1 VISRPTTAQLI
12 GIVRREL
19 VETVAPAVDDPVVA
33 GSLMMIDHILETLA
47 QRAEHEI
54 AWMLEEIDQIRDL
67 AQRVANTQPD
77 AAGVTEPLEHELASM
92 HLSDVVEHYSV
103 VSEALSRALEA
114 TLGTS
119 SGLEAT
125 AVDLMRAR
133 LAHEQEVIG
142 DFRLVGRG

>member
-1 VISRPTTAQLI
+1 VISRPTTAQLV

-19 VETVAPAVDDPVVA
+19 AETVAPAVDDPVA
-33 GSLMMIDHILETLA
+33 
-47 QRAEHEI
+47 
-54 AWMLEEIDQIRDL
+54 RD
-67 AQRVANTQPD
+67 RPE

-103 VSEALSRALEA
+103 VSEALSRALEE

-119 SGLEAT
+119 SALEA
-125 AVDLMRAR
+125 AVVDLMCAR

-142 DFRLVGRG
+142 DFQLVGRG

>member
-1 VISRPTTAQLI
+1 VISRPNTAQLI

-19 VETVAPAVDDPVVA
+19 VETVAPVVDDPVVA

-54 AWMLEEIDQIRDL
+54 AWMLEEIEQIREL
-67 AQRVANTQPD
+67 AQQVAGTLPD

-119 SGLEAT
+119 SGLEA
-125 AVDLMRAR
+125 AAIDLMCSR

>member
-1 VISRPTTAQLI
+1 VISRPTTAQLV

-54 AWMLEEIDQIRDL
+54 AWMLEEIEQIRDL
-67 AQRVANTQPD
+67 AQQVASDRPD

-119 SGLEAT
+119 SALEA
-125 AVDLMRAR
+125 AVVDLMCAR

-142 DFRLVGRG
+142 DFQLVGRG

>member
-1 VISRPTTAQLI
+1 MISRPTTAQLI
-12 GIVRREL
+12 CIVRREL

-119 SGLEAT
+119 SGLEA
-125 AVDLMRAR
+125 AAIDLMRSR

-142 DFRLVGRG
+142 DFQLVGRG